1 MTVLKGFAI
10 GILSLLL
17 FLSLSV
23 FGVALMINSTLL
35 NPDFVADELEK
46 MNVSELIIDTAEEQ
60 IVEELPEDILFLKEA
75 VYEVISDH
83 EPWLKEQLNN
93 AIYSGYDYLLGK
105 TDDLEITISLEDL
118 KESLR
123 DSLWRVSIK
132 QLPEWLSDSVDDG
145 LKPYIYRHLHE
156 FAENIPKEYLPPEFA
171 DLSEE
176 QLKIYVDL
184 YFDDIASQI
193 TNKGLLPVFSS
204 PLEALLKP
212 YFEQY
217 YDEFIGDI
225 PSELVIDE
233 SEISSDVMEQIVLAR
248 QYVSY
253 FRTGYYALIAFMV
266 LLVLGIIL
274 IHRNVKDSTRTL
286 GIGFLIYGIIEF
298 ASVYVLRNF
307 VPNTLPLDDLPST
320 LQTWLLG
327 LYGDFLAPLQWFS
340 LGILILGAIL
350 LAASFIYRPGEVED

>member
-1 MTVLKGFAI
+1 MTVLKGFAL

-23 FGVALMINSTLL
+23 FGIAFMINSTLL

-46 MNVSELIIDTAEEQ
+46 MNVSELIIDIAEEQ
-60 IVEELPEDILFLKEA
+60 IGGELPEDVLFLKEA

-83 EPWLKEQLNN
+83 EPWLKEQLNT
-93 AIYSGYDYLLGK
+93 AIYSGYDYLLKK
-105 TDDLEITISLEDL
+105 TEILEIAISLEDL

-123 DSLWRVSIK
+123 DSLWRISIE
-132 QLPEWLSDSVDDG
+132 QLPAWLSDSLDDG
-145 LKPYIYRHLHE
+145 LKPYIHQHLYE
-156 FAENIPKEYLPPEFA
+156 FADNIPEEYLPPEFA
-171 DLSEE
+171 DLPEE
-176 QLKIYVDL
+176 QLKLYVDR
-184 YFDDIASQI
+184 YFDDITRQI
-193 TNKGLLPVFSS
+193 TNEELLPIFSRQ
-204 PLEALLKP
+204 LEALLKP

-217 YDEFIGDI
+217 YDEFVGDI

-233 SEISSDVMEQIVLAR
+233 SDISSDAMEQITLAR
-248 QYVSY
+248 QYIGY

-286 GIGFLIYGIIEF
+286 GIGFLIYGVLEF
-298 ASVYVLRNF
+298 AGVYVLRNF
-307 VPNTLPLDDLPST
+307 TPNVLPLEDLPSA

-350 LAASFIYRPGEVED
+350 LAASLIYRPGEAED